1 MSSRQRIETS
11 QPTRRAMF
19 GMMAAVTAPTLV
31 PTAAHAA
38 ETCSDA
44 AEQAAFAILDRYV
57 EIVNSRVPERLAEVC
72 AETYIQ
78 HSGRSPSGIAAQIE
92 NYRQIF
98 ERWPDRVMR
107 VDDHIFGNGKL
118 VARNTFTATHTRPV
132 LGIAPTGRKVS
143 YRAIDIWRVA
153 DGKLAEHWD
162 IVDLAELEK
171 QLRGS

>member
-1 MSSRQRIETS
+1 MSTRHHIETS
-11 QPTRRAMF
+11 QPTRRATF
-19 GMMAAVTAPTLV
+19 VMMAAVTAPSLV
-31 PTAAHAA
+31 PNAAHAA
-38 ETCSDA
+38 ETCSDT
-44 AEQAAFAILDRYV
+44 AENAAFAVLDRYV
-57 EIVNSRVPERLAEVC
+57 AIVNSRAPERLSEVC
-72 AETYIQ
+72 AENYIQ
-78 HSGRSPSGIAAQIE
+78 HSGRSASGIAAQIE

-98 ERWPDRVMR
+98 ARWPDRVMH
-107 VDDHIFGNGKL
+107 VDDRIFGDGKL

-162 IVDLAELEK
+162 IVDFAELEK